1 MAEDTLERL
10 GLSPGEAKAYRALLG
25 LGASSIGPIASKSGV
40 SRSKIY
46 EVLEKLSAK
55 GLVSVVFS
63 GKKRLFKACRPTMLL
78 ELVEKKKREI
88 EREESEVKQIIPELL
103 QLRTHEK
110 QIVELF
116 EGFNGLKTIREE
128 MLAKL
133 KKGDELLIL
142 GAPRQANERW
152 EGWLLDYHARR
163 EKRGIGMRIIY
174 NADTRDYGRKRKKFK
189 LTRVRYLPEK
199 FVTPTWFDVFNDNVL
214 IVILPK
220 GEKPYALLIRDK
232 SVADSVKAY
241 FELLWNISKK

>member
-1 MAEDTLERL
+1 MAEDALERL

-55 GLVSVVFS
+55 GLVNMLFV
-63 GKKRLFKACRPTMLL
+63 GKKRLFKASPPTMLL
-78 ELVEKKKREI
+78 ELLEKKKKEI
-88 EREESEVKQIIPELL
+88 DAEENEVKQLIPELL
-103 QLRTHEK
+103 QLRAPEK
-110 QIVELF
+110 RAVELF

-133 KKGDELLIL
+133 KRGDELLIL

-152 EGWLLDYHARR
+152 EGWLFDYHVRR

-174 NADTRDYGRKRKKFK
+174 NADTRDYGEKRKKLK
-189 LTRVRYLPEK
+189 RTMVRYLPKK
-199 FVTPTWFDVFNDNVL
+199 FVTPTWFDIFNDNVL

-241 FELLWNISKK
+241 FELLWNISVK